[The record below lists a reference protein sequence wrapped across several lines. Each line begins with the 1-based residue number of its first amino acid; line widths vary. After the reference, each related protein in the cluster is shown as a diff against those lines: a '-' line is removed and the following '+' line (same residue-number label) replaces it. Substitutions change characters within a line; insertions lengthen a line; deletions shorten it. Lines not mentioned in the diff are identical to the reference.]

1 MTDPMEAFRAR
12 FRDRC
17 AVDLAALEKLMDDGV
32 RSGDELRCIVH
43 GLSGSG
49 GTFGFP
55 GISDA
60 AAAIDDALIDRRPAT
75 DAEFEGLVAA
85 LRAVLG

>member
-17 AVDLAALEKLMDDGV
+17 AVDLAALEKLINDGV
-32 RSGDELRCIVH
+32 RSGDELRRIAH

-55 GISDA
+55 GVSDA
-60 AAAIDDALIDRRPAT
+60 AAVIDDVLIDRPAT
-75 DAEFEGLVAA
+75 DTELEGLIAA
-85 LRAVLG
+85 LRDILG

>member
-1 MTDPMEAFRAR
+1 MTNPMEAFRAR

-17 AVDLAALEKLMDDGV
+17 AVELAALEKLMNDGV
-32 RSGDELRCIVH
+32 RSGDELRRIAH

-55 GISDA
+55 EVSDA
-60 AAAIDDALIDRRPAT
+60 AAVIDDALIDRPAT
-75 DAEFEGLVAA
+75 DTELEGLIAA
-85 LRAVLG
+85 LRDILG

>member
-17 AVDLAALEKLMDDGV
+17 AVELAALEQLMNDGA
-32 RSGDELRCIVH
+32 RSGDELRRIAH

-55 GISDA
+55 RVSDA
-60 AAAIDDALIDRRPAT
+60 AAVIDDALIDRPAT
-75 DAEFEGLVAA
+75 DTELERLIAA
-85 LRAVLG
+85 LRDILG

>member
-12 FRDRC
+12 FRERC
-17 AVDLAALEKLMDDGV
+17 GVDLAALEKLMNDGV
-32 RSGDELRCIVH
+32 RSGDELRRIAH

-55 GISDA
+55 GVSDA
-60 AAAIDDALIDRRPAT
+60 AAAVDDALIDRRPAT
-75 DAEFEGLVAA
+75 DAELEGLVAA
-85 LRAVLG
+85 LRDVVG